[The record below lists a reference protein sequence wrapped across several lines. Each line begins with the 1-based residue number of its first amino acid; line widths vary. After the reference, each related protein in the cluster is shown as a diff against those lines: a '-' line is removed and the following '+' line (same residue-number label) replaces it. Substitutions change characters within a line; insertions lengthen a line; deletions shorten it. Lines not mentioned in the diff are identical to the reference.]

1 MPSLLRKYCNFKLPI
16 RREDFLYGSCYH
28 HKPVIV
34 EQEGGGWGLSHLCIQ
49 LFAALWTVARQAPLS
64 MGFSSKKTGMGCCAL
79 LQGIFLA
86 WGSNLR
92 HVSCT
97 GRWVLYHQCHLVT
110 TI

>member
-64 MGFSSKKTGMGCCAL
+64 MGFSSKKTGVGCHTL
-79 LQGIFLA
+79 L
-86 WGSNLR
+86 
-92 HVSCT
+92 
-97 GRWVLYHQCHLVT
+97 
-110 TI
+110 